1 MKNLILTLV
10 SVIVLIGG
18 ISLTVFNTK
27 EDNIHGTHQVFV
39 NSFKIIESTQTPSKS
54 SYKDRKNDSL
64 IEGFQMYTFDFD
76 SNIVTHDFL
85 LSDDKGEIT
94 SYQVKSK
101 ITNIETDGDF
111 FYMTIEDNS
120 KYYSNTKEKIFI
132 LNVIN
137 NKNYPV
143 LSTFWKNKSK
153 MSGAYSVDNNDFT
166 GLIQESNP
174 DMVFNDHK

>member
-1 MKNLILTLV
+1 
-10 SVIVLIGG
+10 
-18 ISLTVFNTK
+18 
-27 EDNIHGTHQVFV
+27 
-39 NSFKIIESTQTPSKS
+39 
-54 SYKDRKNDSL
+54 
-64 IEGFQMYTFDFD
+64 
-76 SNIVTHDFL
+76 

-111 FYMTIEDNS
+111 VYMTIEDNS

-143 LSTFWKNKSK
+143 LSTFWKNKGK
-153 MSGAYSVDNNDFT
+153 MSGAYSIDNNDFT

>member
-1 MKNLILTLV
+1 
-10 SVIVLIGG
+10 
-18 ISLTVFNTK
+18 
-27 EDNIHGTHQVFV
+27 
-39 NSFKIIESTQTPSKS
+39 
-54 SYKDRKNDSL
+54 
-64 IEGFQMYTFDFD
+64 
-76 SNIVTHDFL
+76 
-85 LSDDKGEIT
+85 
-94 SYQVKSK
+94 
-101 ITNIETDGDF
+101 
-111 FYMTIEDNS
+111 MTIEDNS